1 MFSITLSDLLYR
13 RRQFLIATFGAAL
26 VFAMT
31 LLLAGLTA
39 GFGVEINQTV
49 GGFRADAWVV
59 KAGSSGRVTS
69 LAPMADSALVRVA
82 RTPGVTSATP
92 VVVIPQTGSVNGKLE
107 QVNLVGAPVGSAPA
121 QQPLT
126 AGHQVAGPGQA
137 VADTRLGVGLGTH
150 VAVGGH
156 PFLVVGVTSDRTLLG
171 GIPNLYVGL
180 RDAQVAAFEGARII
194 SAVVVTGVPTRA
206 PVGMAVLTGT
216 QIDAASLNQM
226 ATAVSSINNSKLF
239 MWLIAAVIVASL
251 VYVTALERTRDF
263 AVLKALGASS
273 GSLYVGLAFQAV
285 LVALIAAAI
294 ATLLAQFMVG
304 VFAQPVDF
312 PVSAYI
318 ELPLSAVLVGLLSS
332 LIALRRAVA
341 ADPAKAF
348 AG

>member
-13 RRQFLIATFGAAL
+13 RRQFLIAILGAAL

-39 GFGVEINQTV
+39 GFGGEIDQTV
-49 GGFRADAWVV
+49 SGVRADAWVV

-69 LAPMADSALVRVA
+69 LTPMADSVVVGVA

-92 VVVIPQTGSVNGKLE
+92 VVVIPQTASVNGALQ
-107 QVNLVGAPVGSAPA
+107 QVNLVGAPVGSAPS

-137 VADTRLGVGLGTH
+137 VVDTRLDVGVGTH
-150 VAVGGH
+150 VTVGGH
-156 PFLVVGVTSDRTLLG
+156 PFVVVGTTSNRTLLG

-206 PVGMAVLTGT
+206 PAGMAVLTG
-216 QIDAASLNQM
+216 QKVDGDSLDQM
-226 ATAVSSINNSKLF
+226 ATAVSSIDNSKLF

-273 GSLYVGLAFQAV
+273 GSLYAGLAFQAV

-304 VFAQPVDF
+304 VFSQPVDF

-318 ELPLSAVLVGLLSS
+318 ELPLSAVVVGLLSS

-341 ADPAKAF
+341 ADPAKAV